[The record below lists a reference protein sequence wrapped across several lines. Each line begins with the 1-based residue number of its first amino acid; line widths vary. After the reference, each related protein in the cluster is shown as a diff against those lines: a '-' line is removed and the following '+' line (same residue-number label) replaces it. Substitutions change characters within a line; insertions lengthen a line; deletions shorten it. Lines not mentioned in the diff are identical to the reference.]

1 MNNQNVNM
9 EIARVAKQV
18 SKFVLRYKGDDL
30 MNRVQSILV
39 IELEGYE
46 TKELASRLVFRAMSK
61 EAYEIL
67 FPQMG
72 MDQEG
77 NYTYDQSKWA

>member
-18 SKFVLRYKGDDL
+18 SKFILRYKGDDL

-46 TKELASRLVFRAMSK
+46 AKELAARLVFKAMTS

-67 FPQMG
+67 FPQVG
-72 MDQEG
+72 MDQDG